1 MASYSSEHMIYHPEK
16 LRLIDII
23 SVLIF
28 RRILSS
34 SKFIESHHFNEDKL
48 GNNVALPNL
57 ITILTLIIQKILGLL
72 YLPFKLLGHVV
83 EFILNLFSLN
93 GGFFKL
99 LLRIITGKLVIPNK
113 KSAEYRSILGHI
125 DGRLDL
131 YNKASF
137 SSHVKCI
144 PNQVRGSAA
153 DNTTN
158 EIDPLDLSIMSA
170 KVSYENAAYVKNAV
184 TNYWKMHFVGFYDCW
199 NEYQKTSSTQAF
211 IYCDA
216 PTNANMIVVAFRG
229 TEPFNMKDWS
239 TDVDLSWFSMG
250 KMGRVH
256 LGFMKALGLQNDKD
270 YIKGWPK
277 TYTGSKVLAYYTIR
291 DQLNKL
297 LEQNK
302 GARIIITGHS
312 LGAALATLFPSVLV
326 LHEEDTILKS
336 IYGVYTFG
344 QPRVGDK
351 DFGVIM
357 KENLNEPFKRYHR
370 VVYRFDVVPRVPF
383 DDRISQFAHFGG
395 CLYFS
400 SWYKGEVMKKE
411 PNQNYFNP
419 LYIIPKYFNA
429 WLDLFRGIFAGVK
442 LGKDFK
448 ESLMSILFRM
458 VGLLIPGL
466 ASHSPRDTV
475 NSVRLAKITT
485 TTSSEDEEELVFV

>member
-93 GGFFKL
+93 GGIFKL
-99 LLRIITGKLVIPNK
+99 LLRI
-113 KSAEYRSILGHI
+113 
-125 DGRLDL
+125 
-131 YNKASF
+131 
-137 SSHVKCI
+137 
-144 PNQVRGSAA
+144 
-153 DNTTN
+153 
-158 EIDPLDLSIMSA
+158 
-170 KVSYENAAYVKNAV
+170 V
-184 TNYWKMHFVGFYDCW
+184 T
-199 NEYQKTSSTQAF
+199 EYQKTSSTQAF

-216 PTNANMIVVAFRG
+216 PTNANLIVVAFRG

-277 TYTGSKVLAYYTIR
+277 TYTGDKVLAYYTIR

-326 LHEEDTILKS
+326 LHQEDAIWKS
-336 IYGVYTFG
+336 IFGVYTFG

-351 DFGVIM
+351 DFGIIM
-357 KENLNEPFKRYHR
+357 KENLNEPLKRYHR

-400 SWYKGEVMKKE
+400 SWYKGEVLEKE

-429 WLDLFRGIFAGVK
+429 WLDLSIGIFAGIK
-442 LGKDFK
+442 PGKDFK
-448 ESLMSILFRM
+448 ESLISILFRM

-475 NSVRLAKITT
+475 NVGL
-485 TTSSEDEEELVFV
+485 TST

>member
-1 MASYSSEHMIYHPEK
+1 MAFYSSEHMIYHPEK

-57 ITILTLIIQKILGLL
+57 ITILTLIIQKILGFL

-93 GGFFKL
+93 GGIFKL
-99 LLRIITGKLVIPNK
+99 LLRIVTGKLVIPNK
-113 KSAEYRSILGHI
+113 DSAEYRSILGHI

-131 YNKASF
+131 YNKTSF
-137 SSHVKCI
+137 SSHAKCI

-158 EIDPLDLSIMSA
+158 EIDPLDLSMMSA
-170 KVSYENAAYVKNAV
+170 KISYENAAYVKNAV
-184 TNYWKMHFVGFYDCW
+184 TNWKMHFVGFYDFW

-216 PTNANMIVVAFRG
+216 PTNANLIVVAFRG

-277 TYTGSKVLAYYTIR
+277 TYTGDKVLAYYTIR

-312 LGAALATLFPSVLV
+312 LGAALATLFPSILV
-326 LHEEDTILKS
+326 LHQEDTILKS

-357 KENLNEPFKRYHR
+357 KENLNGTFKRYHR
-370 VVYRFDVVPRVPF
+370 IVYRFDVVPRIPF

-400 SWYKGEVMKKE
+400 SWYKGEVMEKE

-419 LYIIPKYFNA
+419 LYLIPKYFNA
-429 WLDLFRGIFAGVK
+429 WVDLFRGIFAGVK

-485 TTSSEDEEELVFV
+485 TADEDDEELDFV